1 MELLAWIVTGFLAGW
16 LAARLSGSQRD
27 LQRNFLVGLVGA
39 VVGGFLARRLGVAVM
54 PDIWGEI
61 ATAAAGAGILL
72 TLWQA
77 VRRA

>member
-1 MELLAWIVTGFLAGW
+1 MGMVASIVTGFLAGW
-16 LAARLSGSQRD
+16 LAARLTRSPHD
-27 LQRNFLVGLVGA
+27 LQRSFLVGLVGA
-39 VVGGFLARRLGVAVM
+39 VVGGFLARRLGVAVT

-61 ATAAAGAGILL
+61 ATAAAGAGVLL